1 MRDCSAHMLIQCSVT
16 CVGFRH
22 VLKKT
27 LSTWLTILIYPI
39 YQERFDGL
47 TFKVSCIVVW
57 FYMQLTCIYFLHMV
71 QCRCCWLQMPCCPQR
86 RTTFFLQMFMRKNR
100 KRKAETAVT
109 KPSSKSAKL
118 DSVSSQSSTSSS
130 SKDWSTDRWPTV
142 LSGASG
148 LIHLIQMWWNLES
161 CVRW

>member
-1 MRDCSAHMLIQCSVT
+1 MWDGSAHMLIQCCVT

-39 YQERFDGL
+39 YQKRFDGL
-47 TFKVSCIVVW
+47 SFKVSCIVVW
-57 FYMQLTCIYFLHMV
+57 FLYATDLYIFSTHGTV
-71 QCRCCWLQMPCCPQR
+71 QVLLIANAMLSPE
-86 RTTFFLQMFMRKNR
+86 KNNILPTDVYEKRNTR

-118 DSVSSQSSTSSS
+118 DSVSSHSSTASSL
-130 SKDWSTDRWPTV
+130 DWSSDRWPTV

-148 LIHLIQMWWNLES
+148 LDPSNTNVVES
-161 CVRW
+161 

>member
-1 MRDCSAHMLIQCSVT
+1 MLIQCSVT

-57 FYMQLTCIYFLHMV
+57 FYMQQTCIFSTHGTVHVLLIANAMLSPEKNNILPTDVSEENRTPEKEKQRLLLLSLVANLPNWTWYRVIHQLLHHRKTKALIV
-71 QCRCCWLQMPCCPQR
+71 DQLYCRAR
-86 RTTFFLQMFMRKNR
+86 V
-100 KRKAETAVT
+100 A
-109 KPSSKSAKL
+109 
-118 DSVSSQSSTSSS
+118 
-130 SKDWSTDRWPTV
+130 
-142 LSGASG
+142 
-148 LIHLIQMWWNLES
+148 
-161 CVRW
+161 